1 MSIRKI
7 TDHADPSCRAAFRHT
22 KAVDQ
27 TGTIVCM
34 DAYVHVCCRF
44 WYVGRC
50 PKVIFVSRGVSFF
63 GNFTLTGLHLLFF
76 VCYQALLCELVREIN
91 TKKYVLAFRY
101 YKALL
106 EQFIDYIL
114 LVQKYGY
121 IATADML

>member
-1 MSIRKI
+1 MQTRHVERHSGIQK
-7 TDHADPSCRAAFRHT
+7 PSTRQARLCVWMR
-22 KAVDQ
+22 
-27 TGTIVCM
+27 I
-34 DAYVHVCCRF
+34 VHVCCRF

-121 IATADML
+121 IATADVL